1 MKIRSLLTLAGLVFS
16 FAVPAFAQK
25 KDTADSKIVQ
35 QRDLLGVAKALGEF
49 GVLGMKVDE
58 AFNKNDASAVAA
70 LFTEDGVLVAPDGMF
85 CGRQAIEKRY
95 ADIFQRWP
103 ITTFSGQRYQLN
115 AIDNAVWSV
124 GEWWSTI
131 QSETGPKFEG
141 GYWSAIYIHEGDDW
155 KIRLL
160 TVSGR
165 PKPSRAESK

>member
-1 MKIRSLLTLAGLVFS
+1 MKTGSLLAFAGSVVC
-16 FAVPAFAQK
+16 FALPAFAQNI
-25 KDTADSKIVQ
+25 AESKIIVQ
-35 QRDLLGVAKALGEF
+35 QRDLLGVAKAIDDFGALGLKLE
-49 GVLGMKVDE
+49 E
-58 AFNKNDASAVAA
+58 AFKKNDASAIAA
-70 LFTEDGVLVAPDGMF
+70 LFTGDGILVASDGMF
-85 CGRQAIEKRY
+85 SGRQAIEKRY

-141 GYWSAIYIHEGDDW
+141 GYWSAIYIREGDDW

-160 TVSGR
+160 TLSGR
-165 PKPSRAESK
+165 FQPSRD

>member
-1 MKIRSLLTLAGLVFS
+1 MKKGSLLAVAGLVIC
-16 FAVPAFAQK
+16 FAVPAFAQQK
-25 KDTADSKIVQ
+25 NTADSKIVQ
-35 QRDLLGVAKALGEF
+35 QRDLLGVAKAIDDF
-49 GVLGMKVDE
+49 GALSLKLDE
-58 AFNKNDASAVAA
+58 AFNKNDASAIAA
-70 LFTEDGVLVAPDGMF
+70 LFTEDGILVTSDGMF
-85 CGRQAIEKRY
+85 SGRQAIEKRY

-165 PKPSRAESK
+165 PKPSRD

>member
-1 MKIRSLLTLAGLVFS
+1 MKTGSLLAVAGSVIC
-16 FAVPAFAQK
+16 FAVPAFAQQK
-25 KDTADSKIVQ
+25 NTADSKIVQ
-35 QRDLLGVAKALGEF
+35 QRDLFGVAKAIDDF
-49 GVLGMKVDE
+49 GALSLKLDE
-58 AFNKNDASAVAA
+58 AFNKNDASAIAA
-70 LFTEDGVLVAPDGMF
+70 LFTEDGILVTSDGMF
-85 CGRQAIEKRY
+85 SGRQAIEKRY

-141 GYWSAIYIHEGDDW
+141 GYWSAIYIHDGDDW

-165 PKPSRAESK
+165 RKPSRD

>member
-1 MKIRSLLTLAGLVFS
+1 MKVRLLLTLGGFVISFS
-16 FAVPAFAQK
+16 MPVLSQQ

-35 QRDLLGVAKALGEF
+35 QRDLLGVPKAIDDF
-49 GVLGMKVDE
+49 GALNLKLDD
-58 AFNKNDASAVAA
+58 AFNKNDASAIAA
-70 LFTEDGVLVAPDGMF
+70 LFTEDGILVASDGIF
-85 CGRQAIEKRY
+85 SGRQAIEKRY
-95 ADIFQRWP
+95 AEIFQRWP

-141 GYWSAIYIHEGDDW
+141 GYWSAIYIHEGDEW

-165 PKPSRAESK
+165 PQPSRD